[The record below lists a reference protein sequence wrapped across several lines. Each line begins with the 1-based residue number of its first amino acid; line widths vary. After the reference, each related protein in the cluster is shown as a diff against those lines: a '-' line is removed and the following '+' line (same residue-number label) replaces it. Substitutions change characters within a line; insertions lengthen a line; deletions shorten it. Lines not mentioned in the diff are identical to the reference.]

1 MPETIIQPPVKPP
14 RRHSTS
20 KEKRVLQPFETSS
33 EHIISILAALG
44 TRCFIP
50 DLPLPTQQL
59 KQDLRAT
66 HLITQPQRSH
76 QPMTA
81 AAIRA
86 QLDQLAAT
94 GTASAA
100 ELDRLAQAWQAIKPQ
115 TPQSYHAV
123 IEDRLRAL
131 KS

>member
-14 RRHSTS
+14 RSRGTG
-20 KEKRVLQPFETSS
+20 EKRVLQPFDTSS
-33 EHIISILAALG
+33 EHIGKALAALG
-44 TRCFIP
+44 TAGCFIP
-50 DLPLPTQQL
+50 ALPQPTQQL

-66 HLITQPQRSH
+66 HLITQPLRNH

-86 QLDQLAAT
+86 QLEQLAAT

-100 ELDRLAQAWQAIKPQ
+100 ERERLSQAWQAIKPQ

-123 IEDRLRAL
+123 IEDRLSAL
-131 KS
+131 KP

>member
-1 MPETIIQPPVKPP
+1 MPETIVQPQLKPP
-14 RRHSTS
+14 RSRGTG
-20 KEKRVLQPFETSS
+20 EKRVLQPFGTSS
-33 EHIISILAALG
+33 EHIGKVIAALG
-44 TRCFIP
+44 TAGCFIP

-66 HLITQPQRSH
+66 RPIDQPQGSH
-76 QPMTA
+76 PPMKA

-131 KS
+131 KP

>member
-1 MPETIIQPPVKPP
+1 MPETIVQSPLKLP
-14 RRHSTS
+14 RSRGTG
-20 KEKRVLQPFETSS
+20 EKRVLQPFETSS
-33 EHIISILAALG
+33 EHIGKVIAALG
-44 TRCFIP
+44 TAGCFIP
-50 DLPLPTQQL
+50 ALPLPTQQL

-123 IEDRLRAL
+123 IEDRLSAL
-131 KS
+131 KP